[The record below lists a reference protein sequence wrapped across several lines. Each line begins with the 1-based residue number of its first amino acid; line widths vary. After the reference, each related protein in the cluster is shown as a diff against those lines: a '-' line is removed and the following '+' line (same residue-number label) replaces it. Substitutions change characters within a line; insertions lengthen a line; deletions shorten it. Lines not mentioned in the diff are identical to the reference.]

1 MLLSGDW
8 LSRRT
13 SILARLFAATC
24 LLMAL
29 AELIF
34 GSVGIGLPLL
44 LLAAAVLVATGFY
57 ASGSTSPWI
66 ATLLLVTGAMAGGLA
81 LVWTIIGPISAV
93 VLIVLTAIDARRTLA
108 PTR

>member
-1 MLLSGDW
+1 M
-8 LSRRT
+8 
-13 SILARLFAATC
+13 LARLFAAIC

-44 LLAAAVLVATGFY
+44 LLAAAVLVATGLY
-57 ASGSTSPWI
+57 APRSTAPWL
-66 ATLLLVTGAMAGGLA
+66 TTSLVVAGAMAGGLA
-81 LVWTIIGPISAV
+81 LVWTIIGPIAAV
-93 VLIVLTAIDARRTLA
+93 VLIVLTAIDVRRTLA